1 MPSDAVLLLESLHC
15 LREAEKGSEPYIWP
29 VLIRIDDL
37 TLQTDS
43 LVDVVAPLSAN
54 ARVVIQNDMRA
65 GQTAAIPPRVGLLR
79 ARLEDNL
86 FETHLI
92 LVVALWD
99 ADATPEAAVRAGFQA
114 FVSELRAAFGNALTL
129 SEIQQAE
136 ADTDE
141 AAREAIAKAIR
152 ERVDK
157 RVRSA
162 IKDTLTGP
170 QKVAVKTGLLD
181 LDDILV
187 SGFKGF
193 SSALPTTFT
202 LPLSGDTRPGAVGR
216 HAFEIKGKLEVR
228 EVRVDRCQTQVE
240 AVRKAQSAIDDINQ
254 QVKKLQDDLKR
265 ASPAEKPFIFEE
277 IRQLREDDLAS
288 AQAALGRALTALSIC
303 RSRVPPGGF
312 PEQAEQGTGN
322 VKGL

>member
-1 MPSDAVLLLESLHC
+1 MASDAVIVLETLRC
-15 LREAEKGSEPYIWP
+15 IREAEKGSEPYLWP

-37 TLQTDS
+37 TLQSDS
-43 LVDVVAPLSAN
+43 LVDVIAPVSAN

-65 GQTAAIPPRVGLLR
+65 GQTAAISPRVGLLR
-79 ARLEDNL
+79 TRLEDNL

-99 ADATPEAAVRAGFQA
+99 ADATPEAAVRAGFLA
-114 FVSELRAAFGNALTL
+114 FVSELRATFGSALTL

-136 ADTDE
+136 AANDE
-141 AAREAIAKAIR
+141 AAKKEIAKAIQ
-152 ERVDK
+152 ERLDK

-162 IKDTLTGP
+162 IKSNLTGP

-181 LDDILV
+181 LDDVLV

-193 SSALPTTFT
+193 PTALPAPFT
-202 LPLSGDTRPGAVGR
+202 LSLVGETRPNVASR
-216 HAFEIKGKLEVR
+216 HAFEITGKLEVR
-228 EVRVDRCQTQVE
+228 EVRVDRCQAQVE
-240 AVRKAQSAIDDINQ
+240 AVRKAQSAVDDINRQ
-254 QVKKLQDDLKR
+254 IKKLQDDLKR

-303 RSRVPPGGF
+303 RSRVPPGGL
-312 PEQAEQGTGN
+312 PGQAEQGTSNQTGT
-322 VKGL
+322 